1 MQVLISTIQIPDR
14 VRKDLGDLQ
23 PLMDSLQRCGQLN
36 PVTVTREMVL
46 VAGRRRCEAA
56 SRLGWRMID
65 ATVVDG
71 INEIRRLEIELEENL
86 HRKDFSPEELLE
98 GVRRLEAL
106 RHPSPLRRLRGAVR
120 KVVSALAFWRYF
132 GARRKVREEAPST
145 APDAQTGSRR
155 ARPEPSAAEA
165 GDDRSAAPASRFR
178 GPWGRGRS
186 TPVDGDGEEA
196 LGI

>member
-1 MQVLISTIQIPDR
+1 MQVLISAIQIPDR

-23 PLMDSLQRCGQLN
+23 PLTDSLQRCGQLN
-36 PVTVTREMVL
+36 PITVTREMVL
-46 VAGRRRCEAA
+46 VAGHRRCEAA

-106 RHPSPLRRLRGAVR
+106 RHPSPMQRLRGAVR

-132 GARRKVREEAPST
+132 GARRKAREGESQSGLPGGPASQAVRLDPPAPDT
-145 APDAQTGSRR
+145 AP
-155 ARPEPSAAEA
+155 
-165 GDDRSAAPASRFR
+165 AAPNSRFR
-178 GPWGRGRS
+178 GLRGRGGAVRG
-186 TPVDGDGEEA
+186 DADGEEA